1 MTAVSAPPRR
11 LLDGNDYKTLALSAL
26 GGALEFYD
34 FIIFVFFV
42 TVLGHLFFPP
52 GIPDWVQQLQA
63 FGIFAAGY
71 LARPL
76 GGLLLAHFGDKLG
89 RKRMFTLSILIMA
102 LSTLGIAA
110 LPTYATIGIAAPIL
124 LLTMRVL
131 QGAAIGGEVP
141 GAWTFVSEHVPPGR
155 IGLAC
160 GILTCGLTAGILLGS
175 LIATAVNFAFSP
187 EDILAFAWRLPFLIG
202 GVFGLV
208 AVYLRRW
215 LEETPVFK
223 EMKAR
228 KQLASELPIKAVL
241 RDHKAATVV
250 SMLLTWLLSGA
261 IVVAILMTP
270 TLVQTLYK
278 VPARD
283 ALTANSIATLFLSIG
298 CVLAGFIVDKVG
310 AGRFFTIGSLF
321 LGAATYYFYSSV
333 AADSSTLFPLSA
345 LAGFSVGVIGA
356 VPYVMVKAFPAAV
369 RFTGVSFAYNIA
381 YAIFGG
387 LTPLLVTLAL
397 KSDPMA
403 HAHYLAF
410 LSLVGA
416 GTGIYLWARDQH

>member
-1 MTAVSAPPRR
+1 MTAIAAPGRR
-11 LLDGNDYKTLALSAL
+11 LLDGKDYKTLALSAL

-52 GIPDWVQQLQA
+52 GIPDWVQQVQA

-76 GGLLLAHFGDKLG
+76 GGLLMAHFGDRLG

-110 LPTYATIGIAAPIL
+110 LPTYQTIGIAAPIL
-124 LLTMRVL
+124 LLLMRVL

-141 GAWTFVSEHVPPGR
+141 GAWTFVSEHVPAGR

-160 GILTCGLTAGILLGS
+160 GILTCGLTSGILLGS
-175 LIATAVNFAFSP
+175 LIATAINVAFTP
-187 EDILAFAWRLPFLIG
+187 DAILAFGWRVPFLLG

-223 EMKAR
+223 EMQAR

-278 VPARD
+278 VSPRD
-283 ALTANSIATLFLSIG
+283 ALTANSIATLFLSFG
-298 CVLAGFIVDKVG
+298 CVFAGFIVDKVG

-321 LGAATYYFYSSV
+321 FGVVTYWFYTSV
-333 AADSSTLFPLSA
+333 AADPSTLFTHSA
-345 LAGFSVGVIGA
+345 VAGFSVGVIGA
-356 VPYVMVKAFPAAV
+356 VPYVLVKAFPAQV

-387 LTPLLVTLAL
+387 LTPLLVTIAL

-410 LSLVGA
+410 LSLIGA
-416 GTGIYLWARDQH
+416 GTGVYLWSRSQH

>member
-1 MTAVSAPPRR
+1 MTAVAAPGRR
-11 LLDGNDYKTLALSAL
+11 LLDGRDYKTLALSAL

-52 GIPDWVQQLQA
+52 EIPEWVQQLQA

-76 GGLLLAHFGDKLG
+76 GGLVMAHFGDKLG
-89 RKRMFTLSILIMA
+89 RKRMFTLSILLMA
-102 LSTLGIAA
+102 LSTLGIAV
-110 LPTYATIGIAAPIL
+110 LPTYASIGIAAPIL

-141 GAWTFVSEHVPPGR
+141 GAWTFVSEHVPVHR

-175 LIATAVNFAFSP
+175 LIATAVNVVFTPDEVMAYGWRIPFA
-187 EDILAFAWRLPFLIG
+187 LG

-215 LEETPVFK
+215 LDETPVFR
-223 EMKAR
+223 ELKAA
-228 KQLASELPIKAVL
+228 KALSAGLPLGEVL
-241 RDHKAATVV
+241 RAHKGATIL
-250 SMLLTWLLSGA
+250 SMLLTWMLSGA

-270 TLVQTLYK
+270 TLLQTLYK
-278 VPARD
+278 IPAGE
-283 ALTANSIATLFLSIG
+283 ALTANSIATLFLTVG
-298 CVLAGFIVDKVG
+298 CVLAGLTVDRIG
-310 AGRFFTIGSLF
+310 AGRFFTFGSVF
-321 LGAATYYFYSSV
+321 LGAATFYFYSSV
-333 AADSSTLFPLSA
+333 ASDASSLFLLSA

-356 VPYVMVKAFPAAV
+356 VPYVLVKAFPPAV

-387 LTPLLVTLAL
+387 LTPLLVTVAL

-403 HAHYLAF
+403 HAHYLVF
-410 LSLVGA
+410 LSVMGVGI
-416 GTGIYLWARDQH
+416 GLYLWAKDRH

>member
-1 MTAVSAPPRR
+1 MTSIAAPDRR
-11 LLDGNDYKTLALSAL
+11 LLDGKDYKTLALSAL

-52 GIPDWVQQLQA
+52 GIPEWVQQVQA

-124 LLTMRVL
+124 LLLMRVL

-141 GAWTFVSEHVPPGR
+141 GAWTFVSEHVPAGH

-160 GILTCGLTAGILLGS
+160 GILTCGLTTGILLGS
-175 LIATAVNFAFSP
+175 LIATAVNFAFTP
-187 EDILAFAWRLPFLIG
+187 EAILDFAWRVPFLIG

-208 AVYLRRW
+208 AVYLRHW

-223 EMKAR
+223 EMQAR
-228 KQLASELPIKAVL
+228 KQLAAELPIKAVL
-241 RDHKAATVV
+241 RDHKPAVIV
-250 SMLLTWLLSGA
+250 SMLLTWVLSGA

-278 VPARD
+278 VSPRD
-283 ALTANSIATLFLSIG
+283 ALLANSIATLFLSFG
-298 CVLAGFIVDKVG
+298 CVLAGTIIDRVG

-321 LGAATYYFYSSV
+321 LGVATYYFYVSV
-333 AADSSTLFPLSA
+333 AADPSKLFALSA

-356 VPYVMVKAFPAAV
+356 VPYVLVKAFPAQV

-410 LSLVGA
+410 LSLIGA
-416 GTGIYLWARDQH
+416 GTGLYLWARGQH

>member
-1 MTAVSAPPRR
+1 MLGRH
-11 LLDGNDYKTLALSAL
+11 DYKTLALSAL

-52 GIPDWVQQLQA
+52 EIPEWVQQLQA

-76 GGLLLAHFGDKLG
+76 GGIVLAHFGDRLG
-89 RKRMFTLSILIMA
+89 RKRMFTLSILLMA

-110 LPTYATIGIAAPIL
+110 LPTYATIGVAAPVL
-124 LLTMRVL
+124 LLLMRVL

-141 GAWTFVSEHVPPGR
+141 GAWTFVSEHVPPRR

-175 LIATAVNFAFSP
+175 LIATGINLAFSA
-187 EDILAFAWRLPFLIG
+187 EDIMAYAWRVPFLIG

-215 LEETPVFK
+215 LEETPVFR
-223 EMKAR
+223 EMQAR
-228 KQLASELPIKAVL
+228 KALAAELPLRAVL
-241 RDHKAATVV
+241 RDHRSATVL
-250 SMLLTWLLSGA
+250 SMLLTWILSGA

-270 TLVQTLYK
+270 TLLQSAYHVS
-278 VPARD
+278 AAD
-283 ALTANSIATLFLSIG
+283 ALAANSIATLFLSFG
-298 CVLAGFIVDKVG
+298 CVLAGFVVDRVG
-310 AGRFFTIGSLF
+310 AGRFFTFGSLF
-321 LGAATYYFYSSV
+321 LGTATYYFYVS
-333 AADSSTLFPLSA
+333 AAAGAAALFELSA

-356 VPYVMVKAFPAAV
+356 VPYVMVKAFPPAV

-387 LTPLLVTLAL
+387 LTPLLVTLARQT
-397 KSDPMA
+397 DPLA

-410 LSLVGA
+410 LSLMGA
-416 GTGIYLWARDQH
+416 GIGVWLWSRERR